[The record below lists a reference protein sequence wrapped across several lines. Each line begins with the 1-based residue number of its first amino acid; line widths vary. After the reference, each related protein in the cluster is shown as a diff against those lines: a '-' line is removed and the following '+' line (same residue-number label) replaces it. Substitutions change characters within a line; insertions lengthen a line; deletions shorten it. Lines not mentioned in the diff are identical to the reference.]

1 MYVCI
6 CRNVTERQVREAVVR
21 HGACNLRTLRK
32 RVDACSQCGKCAL
45 EVKTLIQETL
55 AENVVLEQQDLA
67 A

>member
-6 CRNVTERQVREAVVR
+6 CRSVTDRQVREVVTR
-21 HGACNLRTLRK
+21 HGAYNLRTLRT
-32 RVDACSQCGKCAL
+32 RLDACSQCGKCAL

-55 AENVVLEQQDLA
+55 AENAVLEQQNMA

>member
-32 RVDACSQCGKCAL
+32 RVDTCSQCGKCAL
-45 EVKTLIQETL
+45 EVKTLIRETL
-55 AENVVLEQQDLA
+55 AENAVLEQQDMA

>member
-32 RVDACSQCGKCAL
+32 RVDTCSQCGKCAL
-45 EVKTLIQETL
+45 EVKTLIRETL
-55 AENVVLEQQDLA
+55 AENAMLEQQVMA

>member
-6 CRNVTERQVREAVVR
+6 CRNVTETQVREAVVR

-32 RVDACSQCGKCAL
+32 RVDTCSQCGKCAL

-55 AENVVLEQQDLA
+55 AENAVLEQQDMA